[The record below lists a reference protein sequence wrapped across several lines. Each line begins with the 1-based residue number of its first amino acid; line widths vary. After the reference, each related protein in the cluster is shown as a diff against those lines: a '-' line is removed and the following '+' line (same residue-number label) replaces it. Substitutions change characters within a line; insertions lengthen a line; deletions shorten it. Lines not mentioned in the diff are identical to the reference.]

1 MDRPA
6 TDQNTQQ
13 SSLCHSGDRGCYGT
27 VGIFVIAVS
36 SRNCFPLS
44 GIRVGDK
51 SAVVLHVPEAGV
63 ISDGAIAVVMMSL
76 LSECAVFLS
85 FVARWLV
92 GVGAGLVAQRSVA
105 HLGWIGLGTRHDG

>member
-6 TDQNTQQ
+6 TDQTTQQ

-36 SRNCFPLS
+36 FRNCFPLS
-44 GIRVGDK
+44 GIRDGDK
-51 SAVVLHVPEAGV
+51 SAVVLHVLEARL
-63 ISDGAIAVVMMSL
+63 ISDGAFAVVEMAL
-76 LSECAVFLS
+76 LSERAAFLS

-105 HLGWIGLGTRHDG
+105 RLGWIGLGTRHDG